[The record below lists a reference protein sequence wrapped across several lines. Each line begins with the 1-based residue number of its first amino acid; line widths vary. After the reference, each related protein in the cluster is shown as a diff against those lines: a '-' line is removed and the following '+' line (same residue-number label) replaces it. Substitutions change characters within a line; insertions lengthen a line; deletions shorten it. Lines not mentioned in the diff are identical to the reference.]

1 MNCNQEPRM
10 TNEQRL
16 SRKGDLIDQSEQEVV
31 TKTVFRPLTQPEKA
45 LVVQGNSADLELW
58 IEFND

>member
-1 MNCNQEPRM
+1 M